1 MHAYTQ
7 IYRFLIK
14 SSHSANALRPAIE
27 RDKNYKLPKYSWRKS
42 WFSRVRTHCLKAD
55 VCFIENPFCFSSKTN
70 DFVLSLSF
78 SREKM
83 NNAKRVQ
90 MTTKQC
96 RCHSIS
102 LFVVKRTIFKY
113 LYVRAKTTTKR
124 KKLRGKSVPIGW
136 RFGMLRHT
144 NQFYVFFC
152 KCRLLYAVGKTH
164 SSKCVNEWVLKYS
177 SHSFMAHT

>member
-1 MHAYTQ
+1 MLWGRQSRGTKIINCQNIPGENRDFRAFARIVWKPMCVLSKIHFA
-7 IYRFLIK
+7 
-14 SSHSANALRPAIE
+14 SH
-27 RDKNYKLPKYSWRKS
+27 RKQMTL
-42 WFSRVRTHCLKAD
+42 F
-55 VCFIENPFCFSSKTN
+55 
-70 DFVLSLSF
+70 SLSF

-136 RFGMLRHT
+136 RFGMPRHT
-144 NQFYVFFC
+144 NQFYVFFLQMQTALRC
-152 KCRLLYAVGKTH
+152 GQNTFKQMRKWMGFKI
-164 SSKCVNEWVLKYS
+164 
-177 SHSFMAHT
+177 